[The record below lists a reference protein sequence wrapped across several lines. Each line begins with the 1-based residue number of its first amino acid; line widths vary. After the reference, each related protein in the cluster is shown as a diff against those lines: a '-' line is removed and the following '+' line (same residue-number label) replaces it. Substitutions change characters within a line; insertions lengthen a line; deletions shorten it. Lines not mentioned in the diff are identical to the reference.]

1 MTMIFFLSPKHCVTS
16 LKGPNI
22 WTLRLEHLL
31 YKIALLS
38 KRMDL
43 REVGVKEKQ
52 GFCHMSKRV
61 ESQVMAIEKR

>member
-1 MTMIFFLSPKHCVTS
+1 
-16 LKGPNI
+16 
-22 WTLRLEHLL
+22 
-31 YKIALLS
+31 
-38 KRMDL
+38 MDL